1 MDSVDLGGLPELDDF
16 EPGLAFDSLLDGPA
30 NDEVQALRLIHHLQH
45 TGKGAYRR

>member
-30 NDEVQALRLIHHLQH
+30 NDEVRTLMMFCVLWQTMVGPHI
-45 TGKGAYRR
+45 